1 MFPVNLVLQMGE
13 LRRRLLWC
21 DTELVIWIDI
31 DSSLAFPESA
41 SVAELEGLLIAGELK
56 RIDDP
61 FLDVTLR
68 EVEAGSSDQ
77 QKRDSA
83 WEMLA
88 ETVRDT
94 GLFERRARGEIVKGI
109 MERHGVT
116 KQTVYRL
123 LRRYWQRGMC
133 KNALLPDYANS
144 GGRGKRRKPD
154 QAKLGRPRM
163 VRDGRGSNITPEMER
178 IFRRVIEERLL
189 KEKHPSI
196 PDVYAASLSLLGTMF
211 PDLPTHDL
219 PTVEQFR
226 YFYKREYHFTEILAR
241 QASAVDFAKDIR
253 PIRGTSTTEAL
264 GPGYRY
270 QIDATIA
277 DIYLISDHDRSLI
290 VGRPV
295 VYIVNDVFSRMV
307 TGMYIGFEGPSWI
320 SAMVALANTTADKVE
335 YCRQYGVEIDVGD
348 WPVQGLPDV
357 VLADKGELN
366 GTKVEVFAE
375 SFGVRIENAPARRG
389 DGRAPIQDGTGT
401 F

>member
-277 DIYLISDHDRSLI
+277 DIYLISDHDRSQI
-290 VGRPV
+290 
-295 VYIVNDVFSRMV
+295 
-307 TGMYIGFEGPSWI
+307 
-320 SAMVALANTTADKVE
+320 
-335 YCRQYGVEIDVGD
+335 
-348 WPVQGLPDV
+348 
-357 VLADKGELN
+357 
-366 GTKVEVFAE
+366 
-375 SFGVRIENAPARRG
+375 
-389 DGRAPIQDGTGT
+389 GRAHV
-401 F
+401 

>member
-178 IFRRVIEERLL
+178 IFRRVIE
-189 KEKHPSI
+189 
-196 PDVYAASLSLLGTMF
+196 
-211 PDLPTHDL
+211 
-219 PTVEQFR
+219 
-226 YFYKREYHFTEILAR
+226 
-241 QASAVDFAKDIR
+241 
-253 PIRGTSTTEAL
+253 
-264 GPGYRY
+264 
-270 QIDATIA
+270 
-277 DIYLISDHDRSLI
+277 
-290 VGRPV
+290 
-295 VYIVNDVFSRMV
+295 
-307 TGMYIGFEGPSWI
+307 
-320 SAMVALANTTADKVE
+320 
-335 YCRQYGVEIDVGD
+335 
-348 WPVQGLPDV
+348 
-357 VLADKGELN
+357 
-366 GTKVEVFAE
+366 
-375 SFGVRIENAPARRG
+375 
-389 DGRAPIQDGTGT
+389 
-401 F
+401 